1 MAGANPQTNRLARSP
16 ELMNAHDTA
25 LLVVDVQERILAAIG
40 DADRVVWNTRRLVD
54 GAGLLGVSAAW
65 TEQYPEKLGGTAPE
79 LAERL
84 AAIDAAGPAA
94 KLAFSCGEHPAI
106 AERWFAE
113 GRRRVLISGVET
125 HVCVQQTALDYL
137 AAGFRVY
144 VAVDAVASRH
154 AIDHDT
160 ALRRLDSA
168 GVTLTTTEAALCE
181 WVDAAGTPP
190 FKAVSALLKEPGPE
204 NA

>member
-1 MAGANPQTNRLARSP
+1 
-16 ELMNAHDTA
+16 
-25 LLVVDVQERILAAIG
+25 
-40 DADRVVWNTRRLVD
+40 
-54 GAGLLGVSAAW
+54 
-65 TEQYPEKLGGTAPE
+65 
-79 LAERL
+79 
-84 AAIDAAGPAA
+84 
-94 KLAFSCGEHPAI
+94 
-106 AERWFAE
+106 
-113 GRRRVLISGVET
+113 
-125 HVCVQQTALDYL
+125 
-137 AAGFRVY
+137 VY

-181 WVDAAGTPP
+181 WVDAAGTPS